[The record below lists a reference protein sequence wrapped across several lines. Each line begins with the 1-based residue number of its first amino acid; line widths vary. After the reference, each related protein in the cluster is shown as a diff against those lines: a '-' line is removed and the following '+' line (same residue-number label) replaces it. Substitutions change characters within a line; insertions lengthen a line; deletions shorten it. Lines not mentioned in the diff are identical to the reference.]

1 MHTYTYAHT
10 CVRTRVCDCEC
21 VMALCTHAR
30 RDDFCVQRPQ
40 RRISSTMS
48 SAGSCRT
55 HNANANPKE
64 GVYAELAD
72 NSSFCI
78 PQRCPFAERF
88 VSRFVAPSAR
98 PLFLRRNTLRSSRS
112 KCALPTILSGFGE
125 SPWKA
130 LMATDTEELPSATAY
145 QSGSAHAPRI

>member
-1 MHTYTYAHT
+1 MHEGIYAHAYTHAYHHAGICARAYILDSNIKCIYAHARTHKFMQVYMRMHTYTYAHT
-10 CVRTRVCDCEC
+10 CVRTRVCECEC
-21 VMALCTHAR
+21 VMTLCTHAR

-72 NSSFCI
+72 NSSFF
-78 PQRCPFAERF
+78 PQKRPFAERF

-98 PLFLRRNTLRSSRS
+98 PLFL
-112 KCALPTILSGFGE
+112 
-125 SPWKA
+125 
-130 LMATDTEELPSATAY
+130 
-145 QSGSAHAPRI
+145 